1 MLVLGIDTSTP
12 TVSVALVDD
21 DKLLARRDQLAN
33 NAHGEV
39 LAALIDAVLRAMA
52 TTPADLAAMAVGL
65 GPGPFTG
72 LRVGIVT
79 AAAMGDA
86 LGIPVFGDCSLDV
99 LGPEGLM
106 AGRPFA
112 AVTDARRRQV
122 YWALYD
128 DGGSRVEGP
137 DIAPA
142 VEVADH
148 LRGRVRDV
156 VGPGATQYADAFA
169 GFDVA
174 ATQWPDAGRLAM
186 NAARRHGSGSAA
198 DALTPMYLRRPDARE
213 PGSPKKVTPA

>member
-12 TVSVALVDD
+12 MVSVALVDD
-21 DKLLARRDQLAN
+21 DKPLDRQDRLAN

-39 LAALIDAVLRAMA
+39 LAALIESVFRATA
-52 TTPADLAAMAVGL
+52 TAPSDLAAVAAGL

-79 AAAMGDA
+79 AAALGDA
-86 LGIPVFGDCSLDV
+86 LRLPVFGDCSLDV
-99 LGPEGLM
+99 LGPEQLM
-106 AGRPFA
+106 NGRPFA

-128 DGGSRVEGP
+128 GAGSRIDGP

-142 VEVADH
+142 ADVAEH

-156 VGPGATQYADAFA
+156 VGPGATQYAEAFA
-169 GFDVA
+169 DFDVA
-174 ATQWPDAGRLAM
+174 ATQWPDAGRLAVS
-186 NAARRHGSGSAA
+186 AARRLRSGAA
-198 DALTPMYLRRPDARE
+198 GDALTPMYLRRPDARE
-213 PGSPKKVTPA
+213 PGSPKRVTPA

>member
-21 DKLLARRDQLAN
+21 DKLLGRQDQPAN

-39 LAALIDAVLRAMA
+39 LAALIDAVLRATSTA
-52 TTPADLAAMAVGL
+52 PADLAAVAVGL

-79 AAAMGDA
+79 AAALGDA

-99 LGPEGLM
+99 LGPEGKLS
-106 AGRPFA
+106 GRPFA

-142 VEVADH
+142 AEVAEH
-148 LRGRVRDV
+148 LRGRVSAV
-156 VGPGATQYADAFA
+156 VGPGATQYAEAFVD
-169 GFDVA
+169 FDVD
-174 ATQWPDAGRLAM
+174 ATQWPDAGRLAT
-186 NAARRHGSGSAA
+186 NAARRHRSGAA
-198 DALTPMYLRRPDARE
+198 PDALTPMYLRRPDARE
-213 PGSPKKVTPA
+213 PGAPKRVTPA